1 MRGNLALLAL
11 ILYFD
16 GMTKLTP
23 RQAKFVEEYLIHRSA
38 AEAYRVAYSADRMR
52 PSSVWR
58 EGHRLLNHPK
68 LAPIITERLNEL
80 GQVAETETEFTVIQA
95 LGLFLDLAR
104 ADPNELIGL
113 RVGCCR
119 KCWGD
124 GFNFQWRTEQE
135 WMEACAKAEKAGDE
149 NFPLPDGGFGFDHTK
164 EPNGEC
170 PYCRGEGETRIVPMD
185 TRNLSPG
192 GKMLYQGVKQTKDGL
207 QIILADKAKALE
219 NATKLIGGFLERVE
233 LSGGVSVAKPD
244 LTGLSASDASAKYAD
259 FVKGS
264 VDRTGKKG

>member
-1 MRGNLALLAL
+1 
-11 ILYFD
+11 
-16 GMTKLTP
+16 MTKLTLK
-23 RQAKFVEEYLIHRSA
+23 QGKFVDAYIETRDAH
-38 AEAYRVAYSADRMR
+38 EAYTLAFDCKRMR
-52 PSSVWR
+52 PSSIST
-58 EGHRLLNHPK
+58 EGYRMLKHPHVALEIKRRLELIGEASDEK
-68 LAPIITERLNEL
+68 LGFDA
-80 GQVAETETEFTVIQA
+80 IQA
-95 LGLFLDLAR
+95 LSLFIDLAR

-164 EPNGEC
+164 EPNVEC

-259 FVKGS
+259 FVKGG
-264 VDRTGKKG
+264 VDRAGKKG